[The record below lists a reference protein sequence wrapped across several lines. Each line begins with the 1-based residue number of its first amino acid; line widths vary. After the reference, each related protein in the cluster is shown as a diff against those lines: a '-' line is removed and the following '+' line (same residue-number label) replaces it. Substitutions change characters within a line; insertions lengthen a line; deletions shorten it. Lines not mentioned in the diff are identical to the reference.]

1 MTTAFMISWRFPP
14 HSLGFSP
21 CVCVYTCLFISCP
34 SVLPTTNGCC
44 YSPLLCPDAGEQVGL
59 MWGEGDP
66 EGGGGDTGSSGPDS
80 PGFLRTAEEAEEL
93 VAREVEVRPVLAWRF
108 LTLLA
113 PLLLHLFFV
122 SGGRVLLRSFVPCA
136 ASCKAGAGALVALPL
151 QPCTTH
157 ASRTCFAAWQIDV
170 SSIVRDTHAP
180 WVFPSLAPVSV
191 VNNHAVHALCFPAG
205 VSTSELVVRNEKEAF
220 PPHSLPTATCLRL
233 LPHRSSVCPRSLP
246 RFVTIRQPFLI
257 FWSSQN

>member
-1 MTTAFMISWRFPP
+1 MGRGRPRGRGRGHGQLWAR
-14 HSLGFSP
+14 L
-21 CVCVYTCLFISCP
+21 
-34 SVLPTTNGCC
+34 
-44 YSPLLCPDAGEQVGL
+44 AGIPENSRGGRGACRPGSR
-59 MWGEGDP
+59 GEAG
-66 EGGGGDTGSSGPDS
+66 
-80 PGFLRTAEEAEEL
+80 
-93 VAREVEVRPVLAWRF
+93 AWRF

-191 VNNHAVHALCFPAG
+191 VNKHAFHALCFPAG
-205 VSTSELVVRNEKEAF
+205 VSTSELVVRNEEEAF